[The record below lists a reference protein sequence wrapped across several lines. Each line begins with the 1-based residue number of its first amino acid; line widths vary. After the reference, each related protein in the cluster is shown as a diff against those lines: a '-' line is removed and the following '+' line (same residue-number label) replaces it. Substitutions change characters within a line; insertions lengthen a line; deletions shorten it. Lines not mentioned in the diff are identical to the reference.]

1 MQQINSLCK
10 EIKTETKDD
19 HQMQRHAKAYET
31 VNQLSRRFAVTCATA
46 KKQYSHLSSLLQ
58 ATSGA
63 KFSPTV
69 IKIPTPSFSPTPTL
83 THRIT
88 TTTPSPSHTPR
99 PNSAQ
104 ANHSTITTVSEYY
117 HPVFVR
123 PTTFSLYDRERE
135 EEGWDTTGKT
145 GDGNGLKSESE
156 KSGNVDDKK
165 QKVTKSVENGA
176 RSRPMSWMD
185 FPKKRES
192 VALEEDAPIPEI
204 LTLEGSPVIPGRR
217 LLRAPS
223 QESLEKRGGSSPDMG
238 RTVDR
243 RGSPVLLPFQNG
255 SPDLRIDHPR
265 TYKRPVWEVKVLP
278 TNEMEQK
285 GKSQPPPTVK
295 PKPMIA
301 KKPQFLK
308 RKTDK
313 EEKQQQQQQQQQ
325 ESKEQSSLKEPAG
338 NDEGTKSKPKKS
350 PRFPKIPGFG
360 GGNGGRSDSP
370 KLFGR
375 SRKDSDKPNEKGKG
389 GRDSPVVGKK
399 KPKAGKKGSKE
410 DGRSSPKLFSG
421 DREEIEW
428 EGEVEVVSGKGVKGE
443 RESPVVG
450 KKKNRAGK
458 KGSKEDGSPRL
469 FSGDRDEIEWE
480 GEVEVVSGKGVKG
493 GRESPVIG
501 KKKNR
506 AGKKGSKEDGSPRL
520 FSGDRDEIE
529 WEGEVE
535 KDRRESPILRGKGID
550 AVTCTEHS
558 V

>member
-1 MQQINSLCK
+1 M
-10 EIKTETKDD
+10 
-19 HQMQRHAKAYET
+19 
-31 VNQLSRRFAVTCATA
+31 
-46 KKQYSHLSSLLQ
+46 
-58 ATSGA
+58 
-63 KFSPTV
+63 
-69 IKIPTPSFSPTPTL
+69 
-83 THRIT
+83 
-88 TTTPSPSHTPR
+88 
-99 PNSAQ
+99 
-104 ANHSTITTVSEYY
+104 
-117 HPVFVR
+117 
-123 PTTFSLYDRERE
+123 E
-135 EEGWDTTGKT
+135 EEKSWDTTGKA
-145 GDGNGLKSESE
+145 GDGKGLKSESE
-156 KSGNVDDKK
+156 NSGNVDNKK

-185 FPKKRES
+185 SPKKRES

-217 LLRAPS
+217 MLRAPS
-223 QESLEKRGGSSPDMG
+223 QESLAKRGGSSPDMG

-278 TNEMEQK
+278 TNETEQN
-285 GKSQPPPTVK
+285 GKSKPPPTVK
-295 PKPMIA
+295 PKPVIA

-325 ESKEQSSLKEPAG
+325 QESKEQSSLKEPAG
-338 NDEGTKSKPKKS
+338 NDEGAKSKPKKN

-360 GGNGGRSDSP
+360 GGSGGQSVSP

-375 SRKDSDKPNEKGKG
+375 SRKDSDKPNEKGKR

-410 DGRSSPKLFSG
+410 DERSSPKLFSG

-428 EGEVEVVSGKGVKGE
+428 EGEVEIVSGNGGKGE

-480 GEVEVVSGKGVKG
+480 GEVE
-493 GRESPVIG
+493 
-501 KKKNR
+501 
-506 AGKKGSKEDGSPRL
+506 KEG
-520 FSGDRDEIE
+520 
-529 WEGEVE
+529 
-535 KDRRESPILRGKGID
+535 RESPILRGKGID
-550 AVTCTEHS
+550 AVTWSTLS
-558 V
+558 RV